1 MDYYYNCRLFDGT
14 GASVIEDA
22 VVICEGRTIR
32 YAGAAQTAPSP
43 MANDYTVDLQ
53 GRTLLPGLFNCHVHL
68 ALRFPFTPYNVDEY
82 KTPGYRAM
90 VMYRRAIE
98 ALFCGVT
105 TIRCTGESD
114 YADTAVRDAINCN
127 MLMGPRILTAG
138 PILIAHGGHGAG
150 QWGSIECSG
159 PYEFMRETRNV
170 IVHGVDL
177 VKICTTGG
185 MVGEYEGANTMQMTE
200 EEILAVTQIAAKY
213 NKVVA
218 GHIGNDEAIR
228 AAIRC
233 GVGSIEHGYLMDAET
248 ARIMADSPAYLVP
261 TLAVSAS
268 CEYLEKHN
276 NPRYHIEKIRLIGA
290 KHMQSAANAIAAGVR
305 IAVGTDLLPSD
316 PLDGTNATVREV
328 ELLVE
333 AGMSPLSA
341 LKAATANSAAL
352 CGIDNTVGTLQAGKE
367 ADLIAVRGKPDENIH
382 DLRNID
388 MVVSK
393 GSLVRSAVAGD
404 TRPAFSPLLFGAIP
418 EGASFINW

>member
-1 MDYYYNCRLFDGT
+1 MDYYYNCRLIDGT
-14 GASVIEDA
+14 GADA
-22 VVICEGRTIR
+22 IDNAVLIADGGTIA
-32 YAGAAQTAPSP
+32 YVGPAKGAPPAGQS
-43 MANDYTVDLQ
+43 NRIDLD

-68 ALRFPFTPYNVDEY
+68 ALRFPFSPYNVDEY

-114 YADTAVRDAINCN
+114 YSDIAVRDAINRD
-127 MLMGPRILTAG
+127 MVMGPRILTAG
-138 PILIAHGGHGAG
+138 PIIITHGGHGAG

-177 VKICTTGG
+177 IKICTTGG

-200 EEILAVTQIAAKY
+200 EEITAVTEIAAKY
-213 NKVVA
+213 NKTVA

-233 GVGSIEHGYLMDAET
+233 GVTSIEHGYLMNKET
-248 ARIMADSPAYLVP
+248 AEIMAGSSAFLVP

-268 CEYLEKHN
+268 CDYLEKHN
-276 NPRYHIEKIRLIGA
+276 NPRYHIEKIRQIGQ

-316 PLDGTNATVREV
+316 PLDGTNATIREV

-333 AGMSPLSA
+333 AGLSPLAA
-341 LKAATANSAAL
+341 LHAATGSSAAL
-352 CGIDNTVGTLQAGKE
+352 CGVDKVTGTLEKGKA
-367 ADLIAVRGKPDENIH
+367 ADLIAVSGMPDRTIR
-382 DLRNID
+382 DLRNVD
-388 MVVSK
+388 MVVRS
-393 GSLVRSAVAGD
+393 GSLIRSSIAND
-404 TRPAFSPLLFGAIP
+404 TRPRFSPLPFGTAP
-418 EGASFINW
+418 SGASFINW